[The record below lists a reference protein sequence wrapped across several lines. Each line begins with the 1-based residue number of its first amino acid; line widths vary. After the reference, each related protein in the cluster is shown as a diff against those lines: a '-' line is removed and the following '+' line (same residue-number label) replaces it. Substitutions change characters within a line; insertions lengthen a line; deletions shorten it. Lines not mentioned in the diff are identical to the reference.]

1 MSDQGR
7 RKLGILVGVGI
18 AAGTLPGITL
28 GTETADALLSFVVAV
43 AVLAVLTQLIFVG
56 PSQRVPLPALL
67 VFGPLGFAQDALI
80 WWLLSWLGPK
90 ISTLHVTGLG
100 TILLAALITR
110 AMVLL
115 VSQLSPAGKT
125 AED

>member
-28 GTETADALLSFVVAV
+28 GTETADALLSFVVAA
-43 AVLAVLTQLIFVG
+43 AVLAVLTQLIFIG

-67 VFGPLGFAQDALI
+67 AFGSLGFAQDALI

-110 AMVLL
+110 ATTLL
-115 VSQLSPAGKT
+115 IHQLLSPKPT
-125 AED
+125 PEP